1 MKRTVALAA
10 LATICASPS
19 VAEGWSGGL
28 GFTYA
33 LPTESEDRSITE
45 YFGGLE
51 YAFNR
56 NFSLAFDLAA
66 YDFEDFDDAFISSTW
81 HLIYHVNESA
91 SVGFFA
97 GADIL
102 GDDSGIDILTDYST
116 ATGLEVGV
124 EYAAFEGEGYLGVTI
139 PDGELEENGTIF
151 GVSGEYDI
159 LNNWSAIGS
168 FDYLSVEDLSANV
181 FAIGV
186 EYEFDGGPELFAKV
200 GQRSGSVDDFEDDSQ
215 FVEIGASVSFG
226 RDRGTTF
233 ERRSVFEALPNF

>member
-10 LATICASPS
+10 LASICASPS
-19 VAEGWSGGL
+19 VAEVWSGGL

-66 YDFEDFDDAFISSTW
+66 YDFEDIDEAFVSSTL
-81 HLIYHVNESA
+81 HLIYHVNDSA
-91 SVGFFA
+91 SLGLFA

-102 GDDSGIDILTDYST
+102 ASDTEAGVFTASST
-116 ATGLEVGV
+116 VTGFEAGV
-124 EYAAFEGEGYLGVTI
+124 EYAAFEGEGYLGVII
-139 PDGELEENGTIF
+139 PEGEAEENGTIF

-168 FDYLSVEDLSANV
+168 FDYQSIEDFSANV

-186 EYEFDGGPELFAKV
+186 EYEFVGGPELFAKV
-200 GQRSGSVDDFEDDSQ
+200 GQRSASLDDFEDDSQ

-233 ERRSVFEALPNF
+233 ERRSLFEALPNF

>member
-10 LATICASPS
+10 LASICASPS

-33 LPTESEDRSITE
+33 LPTESEDRSI
-45 YFGGLE
+45 
-51 YAFNR
+51 
-56 NFSLAFDLAA
+56 
-66 YDFEDFDDAFISSTW
+66 
-81 HLIYHVNESA
+81 SA

-215 FVEIGASVSFG
+215 FVGLAG
-226 RDRGTTF
+226 RECGPQRGYSRNAP
-233 ERRSVFEALPNF
+233 EGGDLCAPYWQPRRDGLLKLVPL